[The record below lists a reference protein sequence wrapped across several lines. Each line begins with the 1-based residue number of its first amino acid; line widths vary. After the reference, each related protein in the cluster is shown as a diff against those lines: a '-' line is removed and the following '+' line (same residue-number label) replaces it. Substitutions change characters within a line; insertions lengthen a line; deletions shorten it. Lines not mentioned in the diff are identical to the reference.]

1 MVSCPTPSTEVIPG
15 PLLSGKLTP
24 TERRIISESCDDPVA
39 FTHYILGENVTVEDV
54 LAGRYEEATYPWE
67 KQREI
72 MRSVRDYERVVVSSG
87 HSTGKTHIIVRLM
100 MWFLRS
106 KPGSVVIVVSPKLE
120 QIKSLV
126 FVRYRQLHQ
135 ENQFPGEAFNLTS
148 RPDERFPKWEA
159 QGFTSRSPEGL
170 SGWHEADQLFIFE
183 EASGIE
189 DPLYEAVEG
198 MMSTQGSHWLLIGN
212 PIRARGKFAE
222 AIQDPT
228 GDWYH
233 IPISCWDHPNVKLGR
248 DVYRKAVTSRVA
260 GQEAPPVGRK
270 LQPLP
275 YPGTGLAAHR
285 RPRRAF
291 PLGHCQP
298 DPRRDRRVRRF
309 RVVHGRLFDTP
320 PMRACAVI
328 LVGGHLN
335 CQRLL
340 GEIFCSRVK
349 YWSLRLHWLKL
360 RGRVLVGG
368 GSTVQGSGGLGGR
381 HRADWWC
388 GALVGTGRSPD
399 TATTRA
405 ASWGNDSVGRPRRP

>member
-1 MVSCPTPSTEVIPG
+1 MVSSPTPSTEVIPG
-15 PLLSGKLTP
+15 SLLSGKLTP

-54 LAGRYEEATYPWE
+54 LAGRYEEATYPWD

-248 DVYRKAVTSRVA
+248 DVYRKAVTFAWPAKKRRQWGENSNLYRTRVL
-260 GQEAPPVGRK
+260 G
-270 LQPLP
+270 LLP
-275 YPGTGLAAHR
+275 TDDPDVL
-285 RPRRAF
+285 F
-291 PLGHCQP
+291 PSDIVNP
-298 DPRRDRRVRRF
+298 
-309 RVVHGRLFDTP
+309 T
-320 PMRACAVI
+320 
-328 LVGGHLN
+328 
-335 CQRLL
+335 L
-340 GEIFCSRVK
+340 GEIDEYAGFV
-349 YWSLRLHWLKL
+349 
-360 RGRVLVGG
+360 
-368 GSTVQGSGGLGGR
+368 
-381 HRADWWC
+381 
-388 GALVGTGRSPD
+388 
-399 TATTRA
+399 
-405 ASWGNDSVGRPRRP
+405 

>member
-1 MVSCPTPSTEVIPG
+1 
-15 PLLSGKLTP
+15 
-24 TERRIISESCDDPVA
+24 
-39 FTHYILGENVTVEDV
+39 
-54 LAGRYEEATYPWE
+54 
-67 KQREI
+67 

-275 YPGTGLAAHR
+275 HPGTGLAARR
-285 RPRRAF
+285 RPGRAVS
-291 PLGHCQP
+291 LGHCQP
-298 DPRRDRRVRRF
+298 DPRGDKRVLRF
-309 RVVHGRLFDTP
+309 RVVHGRFRHSTYAGVRGDT
-320 PMRACAVI
+320 C
-328 LVGGHLN
+328 
-335 CQRLL
+335 
-340 GEIFCSRVK
+340 
-349 YWSLRLHWLKL
+349 
-360 RGRVLVGG
+360 G
-368 GSTVQGSGGLGGR
+368 GSAEL
-381 HRADWWC
+381 
-388 GALVGTGRSPD
+388 
-399 TATTRA
+399 
-405 ASWGNDSVGRPRRP
+405 

>member
-1 MVSCPTPSTEVIPG
+1 M
-15 PLLSGKLTP
+15 
-24 TERRIISESCDDPVA
+24 
-39 FTHYILGENVTVEDV
+39 
-54 LAGRYEEATYPWE
+54 
-67 KQREI
+67 
-72 MRSVRDYERVVVSSG
+72 RDYERVVVSSG

-233 IPISCWDHPNVKLGR
+233 IPISCWDHPNVKLKPGR
-248 DVYRKAVTSRVA
+248 VPQGRHSRMA

-298 DPRRDRRVRRF
+298 HLGRDRRVRRF
-309 RVVHGRLFDTP
+309 RVVHGPFRHSTYAGVCDDT
-320 PMRACAVI
+320 
-328 LVGGHLN
+328 
-335 CQRLL
+335 
-340 GEIFCSRVK
+340 
-349 YWSLRLHWLKL
+349 
-360 RGRVLVGG
+360 
-368 GSTVQGSGGLGGR
+368 
-381 HRADWWC
+381 
-388 GALVGTGRSPD
+388 
-399 TATTRA
+399 
-405 ASWGNDSVGRPRRP
+405 